1 MKNLSLNQQYTL
13 FYKIQEIHD
22 KIYKLPANR
31 FIFSAMEING
41 EYTGMLPFYY
51 EPFENYRFIIYKNR
65 KKIIKLLPFHNINK
79 FKYNFTDQLIVY
91 YYLFN
96 HSNEIKVYFKN
107 VNDTYGHE
115 AGDRVLYQFGELV
128 RSQLTGKQEFFRWG
142 GEEFVVYCPGFK
154 REQARALAERIRHQV
169 EVHQFFRHQQITVS
183 AGVAQW
189 YDGNDSQVGIFR
201 RMDDALYAAKCNGR
215 NQVVTE

>member
-51 EPFENYRFIIYKNR
+51 EPFEDYRFIIYKNR
-65 KKIIKLLPFHNINK
+65 KKIIKLIPFHDINK
-79 FKYNFTDQLIVY
+79 FKYNFNDQLIVY

-96 HSNEIKVYFKN
+96 HSNEIKIYFKN
-107 VNDTYGHE
+107 VNDNPYIAKH
-115 AGDRVLYQFGELV
+115 
-128 RSQLTGKQEFFRWG
+128 K
-142 GEEFVVYCPGFK
+142 
-154 REQARALAERIRHQV
+154 
-169 EVHQFFRHQQITVS
+169 
-183 AGVAQW
+183 
-189 YDGNDSQVGIFR
+189 GIFIECGY
-201 RMDDALYAAKCNGR
+201 DYKEHVLNTVLDSLDIYNNTLEAANNEIIKRKMPKNIHF
-215 NQVVTE
+215 NKLFSFNNFK